1 MKEILL
7 SLLYSP
13 NLFMTYQLTNT
24 LNFLIG
30 KFINIKF
37 TFKMSPRTLIF
48 VENWWSYNIIW
59 IYLLFLVVFYHF
71 VHISVSNCPNNMI
84 LGLFKQIFQGYH
96 LTGLVWIQ
104 SPVRSP
110 TGPGPGPG
118 LLGSSPIWSRPGS
131 VRSRIRLRTVQRTMV
146 ERQ

>member
-37 TFKMSPRTLIF
+37 TFKMSPRTFF

-71 VHISVSNCPNNMI
+71 VDIC
-84 LGLFKQIFQGYH
+84 Q
-96 LTGLVWIQ
+96 
-104 SPVRSP
+104 
-110 TGPGPGPG
+110 
-118 LLGSSPIWSRPGS
+118 
-131 VRSRIRLRTVQRTMV
+131 
-146 ERQ
+146 